1 MSEKTLKCDNIRV
14 QKKEFHKYKQ
24 ATDLDLIVTNLS
36 IAMVVLNILLVV
48 KKTKL
53 INRYVLSQMT
63 RYIEY
68 LQNIGK
74 KTCLS

>member
-48 KKTKL
+48 KKAKL

-63 RYIEY
+63 RYMEY
-68 LQNIGK
+68 FQNIGK